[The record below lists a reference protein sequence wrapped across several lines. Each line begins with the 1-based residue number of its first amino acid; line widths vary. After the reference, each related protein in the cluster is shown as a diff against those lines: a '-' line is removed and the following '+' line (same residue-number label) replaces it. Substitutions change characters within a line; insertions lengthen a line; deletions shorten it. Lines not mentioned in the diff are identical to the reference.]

1 MGERVDIPPEALTFA
16 KIRAHLDSHP
26 EIELRETR
34 QLLYLVLDAVGEPVR
49 IPKDLLL
56 NPPSMYMFMQ
66 EDIETSDVLFA
77 VERLDRIVPDE
88 D

>member
-56 NPPSMYMFMQ
+56 NPPAMSMFKQ
-66 EDIETSDVLFA
+66 EDIDTGDVLFT
-77 VERLDRIVPDE
+77 VERTTQKKADE
-88 D
+88 